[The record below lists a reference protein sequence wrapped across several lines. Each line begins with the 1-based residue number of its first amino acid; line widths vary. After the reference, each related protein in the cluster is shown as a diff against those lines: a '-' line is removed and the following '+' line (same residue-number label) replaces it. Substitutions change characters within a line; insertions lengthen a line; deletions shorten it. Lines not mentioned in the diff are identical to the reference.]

1 MSSNIGETG
10 VKSIRLKG
18 KRIEELPLGT
28 NNEAKEQLVDAIE
41 TERLNAIAE
50 VCAKYPTQRI
60 DYLTARINECEANKN
75 NMRKMITDTYGR
87 IQEYQG
93 LVMQCG
99 VRDKMLA
106 DEDDPEKR
114 KAILKQWGRW
124 DVDALKQQIKQDE
137 EALQRFEDVIKAEDE
152 SIKEH
157 MQVITLCKQ
166 RDIELAALGAKVDG

>member
-93 LVMQCG
+93 LVMQCE

-106 DEDDPEKR
+106 ELPCAICKQVELEHRGDERHVYE
-114 KAILKQWGRW
+114 
-124 DVDALKQQIKQDE
+124 KQDE